1 MVPGGRLF
9 VAVLKFWTTVGLSVN
24 EAVATGESEN
34 PLAVAMALIVVA
46 AVIAI
51 GVLYTADDV
60 PGVEPSVV

>member
-1 MVPGGRLF
+1 M
-9 VAVLKFWTTVGLSVN
+9 KD
-24 EAVATGESEN
+24 AVATGESEN

-60 PGVEPSVV
+60 PGVVPSVV